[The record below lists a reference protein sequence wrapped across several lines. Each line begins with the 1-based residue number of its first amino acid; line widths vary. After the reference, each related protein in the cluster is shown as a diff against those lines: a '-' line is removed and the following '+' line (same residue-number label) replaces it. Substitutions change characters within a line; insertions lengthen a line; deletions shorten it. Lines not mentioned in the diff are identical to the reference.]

1 MFMGLFLKVVSKD
14 TTFFLP
20 KNEPLYS
27 AVNLIAKCESSF
39 TKIRVPFK

>member
-20 KNEPLYS
+20 KNEPLFF
-27 AVNLIAKCESSF
+27 AVNLIANTYCCKSSGL
-39 TKIRVPFK
+39 